1 VTFAPRQSSAAH
13 QIDDLLF
20 EDEAR
25 AERIAIQRAVAARRR
40 QQAQFRRRRI
50 GAVLALAL
58 FGWVVATVVS
68 GPPATRLAGASANK
82 IRLTAL
88 VTSTTVVPGT
98 LGPIDW
104 PATGQGAVAVLGS
117 GLMASSPRQPIVPIA
132 SLTKMMTA
140 YIILHDHPLRPG
152 ESGPSLTMNASD
164 YAEWVQADST
174 DESNVGIKMGEVL
187 SEYQLLEALL
197 IPSADNVAVMLADWD
212 AGSVPAFVAKMNA
225 TARALGLVSTT
236 YADASGVNP
245 KSRST
250 ASDQAI
256 LAATLMSNPVV
267 RSIVRQPSLPF
278 QVNGTIWNFNPALG
292 TDGIIGVKSGYT
304 SQAQACLATA
314 AFRDVGGRSV
324 LVVAV
329 SLSQPWSLTAAATA
343 DEALLES
350 ASPQLELWH
359 PTFSATAL
367 ARASLGSSV
376 MNLALASK
384 VPSVV
389 AWPGL
394 QLNAS
399 VVPVATSSSASSS
412 ATSNQRSEVV
422 ADLVLSDSLGV
433 LATLPLVA
441 TSSPQATSDTVGE
454 SIVAAPPVTSNG
466 ASPPADTKAGG

>member
-1 VTFAPRQSSAAH
+1 VTFVSRQSSAAR
-13 QIDDLLF
+13 QIQDPFF
-20 EDEAR
+20 EDER
-25 AERIAIQRAVAARRR
+25 QSRIAMQRAAAARRR
-40 QQAQFRRRRI
+40 RQVQFRRRRI
-50 GAVLALAL
+50 GVVLGLAL
-58 FGWVVATVVS
+58 FGWIVATVVS
-68 GPPATRLAGASANK
+68 GPPGTRAAGAFAQK

-88 VTSTTVVPGT
+88 VTSTSVVPGT

-117 GLMASSPRQPIVPIA
+117 GLMAASPRQPIVPIA

-140 YIILHDHPLRPG
+140 YLILRDHPLKPG
-152 ESGPSLTMNASD
+152 ASGPSLTMNAAD
-164 YAEWVQADST
+164 VAEWVQADST
-174 DESNVGIKMGEVL
+174 DESNVGVKAGEVL

-212 AGSVPAFVAKMNA
+212 AGSVPAFVVKMNA
-225 TARALGLVSTT
+225 TARALGLSSTT

-250 ASDQAI
+250 ATDQAM

-267 RSIVRQPSLPF
+267 RSIVRQTSLPF

-314 AFRDVGGRSV
+314 AFRDVGGKSV

-329 SLSQPWSLTAAATA
+329 SLSQPWTLTAAATA

-350 ASPQLELWH
+350 ATPQLELWR
-359 PTFSATAL
+359 PTFSSTAL
-367 ARASLGSSV
+367 AQASLGSSV
-376 MNLALASK
+376 TNLALAAK
-384 VPSVV
+384 VPMVV
-389 AWPGL
+389 GWPGM
-394 QLNAS
+394 QLNAA
-399 VVPVATSSSASSS
+399 VVPVASP
-412 ATSNQRSEVV
+412 NSESTAAKSKHRRHVV

-441 TSSPQATSDTVGE
+441 VSSPQATSDTIG
-454 SIVAAPPVTSNG
+454 SGNLAAPPVTSSG

>member
-1 VTFAPRQSSAAH
+1 MA
-13 QIDDLLF
+13 L
-20 EDEAR
+20 
-25 AERIAIQRAVAARRR
+25 
-40 QQAQFRRRRI
+40 
-50 GAVLALAL
+50 GLALL
-58 FGWVVATVVS
+58 GWIVATVAS
-68 GPPATRLAGASANK
+68 GSTAARTAGSTAGK
-82 IRLTAL
+82 VHLTAL
-88 VTSTTVVPGT
+88 VTSTTTVPGT
-98 LGPIDW
+98 LGPIAW

-117 GLMASSPRQPIVPIA
+117 GLMAASPRQPIVPIA

-140 YIILHDHPLRPG
+140 YLVLRDHPIRPG
-152 ESGPSLTMNASD
+152 ASGPSLTMNAAD
-164 YAEWVQADST
+164 VAEWVQADST
-174 DESNVGIKMGEVL
+174 DESNVGIKKGEVL

-197 IPSADNVAVMLADWD
+197 IPSADNVAEMLADWD
-212 AGSVPAFVAKMNA
+212 GGSVPAFVAKMNA
-225 TARALGLVSTT
+225 TARALGLTSTT

-329 SLSQPWSLTAAATA
+329 SLSQPWSLTAAAKA
-343 DEALLES
+343 DEALLQS
-350 ASPQLELWH
+350 ASPLLELWH

-367 ARASLGSSV
+367 AKASLGSSV

-384 VPSVV
+384 VPKVV

-394 QLNAS
+394 RLNAS
-399 VVPVATSSSASSS
+399 VVPVASPSSGSSA
-412 ATSNQRSEVV
+412 ATLNDRSQVV
-422 ADLVLSDSLGV
+422 AELVLSDSLGV

-441 TSSPQATSDTVGE
+441 TSSPQATSDTVGA
-454 SIVAAPPVTSNG
+454 STVAAPQVTSRG
-466 ASPPADTKAGG
+466 GYPPADTKAGG

>member
-1 VTFAPRQSSAAH
+1 
-13 QIDDLLF
+13 
-20 EDEAR
+20 
-25 AERIAIQRAVAARRR
+25 
-40 QQAQFRRRRI
+40 
-50 GAVLALAL
+50 
-58 FGWVVATVVS
+58 
-68 GPPATRLAGASANK
+68 
-82 IRLTAL
+82 
-88 VTSTTVVPGT
+88 
-98 LGPIDW
+98 
-104 PATGQGAVAVLGS
+104 
-117 GLMASSPRQPIVPIA
+117 VPIA

-140 YIILHDHPLRPG
+140 YLILHDHPLKLG
-152 ESGPSLTMNASD
+152 ESGPSLRMNAAD
-164 YAEWVQADST
+164 VAEWVQADST

-187 SEYQLLEALL
+187 TEYQLLEALL

-212 AGSVPAFVAKMNA
+212 AGSMPAFVTKMNA
-225 TARALGLVSTT
+225 TARTLGLGSTT

-250 ASDQAI
+250 ATDQAI

-314 AFRDVGGRSV
+314 AFRDVGGKSV
-324 LVVAV
+324 LVIAV

-343 DEALLES
+343 DEALLQS

-359 PTFSATAL
+359 PTFSATSL
-367 ARASLGSSV
+367 AQASLGSSV
-376 MNLALASK
+376 MNLALAAK
-384 VPSVV
+384 VPMVV

-399 VVPVATSSSASSS
+399 VVPVASPNAASTASKRRR
-412 ATSNQRSEVV
+412 QVV
-422 ADLVLSDSLGV
+422 ADLVLSDSLGI

-441 TSSPQATSDTVGE
+441 TSSPQATSDTVGV
-454 SIVAAPPVTSNG
+454 STVAAPPVTSNG
-466 ASPPADTKAGG
+466 ADPPVDTKAGG